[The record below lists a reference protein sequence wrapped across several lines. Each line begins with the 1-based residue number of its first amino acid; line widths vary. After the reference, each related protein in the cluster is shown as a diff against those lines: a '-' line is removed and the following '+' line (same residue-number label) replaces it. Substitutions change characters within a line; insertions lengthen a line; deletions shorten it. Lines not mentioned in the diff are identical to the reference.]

1 MRDSILN
8 WKYLIGAKRNKF
20 FCDKIKYMQFNWDRE
35 KAKKNLRK
43 HKVSFDE
50 ALTVFYDPLSAT
62 FYDPNYSVNEER
74 FITIGY
80 SSHSRLLVVSHIE
93 KEKTLHIISARPATA
108 HERKRH
114 ES

>member
-1 MRDSILN
+1 
-8 WKYLIGAKRNKF
+8 
-20 FCDKIKYMQFNWDRE
+20 MQFDWDRE

-50 ALTVFYDPLSAT
+50 ALTVFYNPLSAT
-62 FYDPNYSVNEER
+62 FDDPDHSINEER

-93 KEKTLHIISARPATA
+93 RENIVRIISARPATV